1 MTARPQPLSR
11 RQWLGHCLP
20 LGPLAGL
27 ATKAQAIPD
36 RQAVSG
42 LGGWGGGGPLRI
54 AVGARSTLF
63 HLPVVLAQALGYFEA
78 EGLQVHILDYAAG
91 AHAAHAL
98 AVHAAD
104 LCCGAY
110 EHVVRGQ
117 LQDQDWRSLVLL
129 ARAPQLALVADAR
142 LGSTADLAR
151 LKPLRVGVTAP
162 GSSTDFLARLWLH
175 EAGVPEAGL
184 QFVALGSGAAAV
196 QALREGQVHV
206 ISHADPV
213 LTLLEQRASVRVLA
227 DTRSLKSS
235 AQVYGGTMPGGC
247 LFAGQSF
254 IQRNPRQVQAL
265 VNAMV
270 RALRWLQTAGPADL
284 ARLVPKAYLLGDRS
298 AYLAAFEKVRE
309 TLSPDGLMPADGP
322 ATALRAVSRLQPA
335 AVAQARVLLEKTY
348 SDLWARRAR
357 EKLEQV

>member
-1 MTARPQPLSR
+1 MARP
-11 RQWLGHCLP
+11 LP
-20 LGPLAGL
+20 ALGPLAGL

-110 EHVVRGQ
+110 QHVVRGQ

-254 IQRNPRQVQAL
+254 IQRNPARC
-265 VNAMV
+265 
-270 RALRWLQTAGPADL
+270 RRWSMPWCARCAGC
-284 ARLVPKAYLLGDRS
+284 R
-298 AYLAAFEKVRE
+298 
-309 TLSPDGLMPADGP
+309 
-322 ATALRAVSRLQPA
+322 
-335 AVAQARVLLEKTY
+335 
-348 SDLWARRAR
+348 RRAR
-357 EKLEQV
+357 QTWPGWCPRPICWVIAAPTWRPSRKCAKPSRPMV